1 MLKAIIG
8 LACAVF
14 LLFNGAVHAE
24 EIVATVVGIT
34 DGDTI
39 TILTPD
45 HRQVRVRLAEIDAP
59 EAKQPWGQRSKQTLA
74 AFVFGMQVKVATR
87 GTDRY
92 GRTLGR
98 VYVGSQNI
106 NAEMVRAG
114 AAWAYRDYLTDYT
127 LVSFETEARKNSR
140 GLWAMPAEQ
149 IVAPWEWRH
158 NRGSDA
164 AFTVSPHAEG
174 QCGGKR
180 YCRQMNSCAEAQ
192 FYLHQCG
199 IRSLDRDGDGA
210 ACETLCR

>member
-1 MLKAIIG
+1 MNKSIVG
-8 LACAVF
+8 LACAV
-14 LLFNGAVHAE
+14 LLICSGAVRAE
-24 EIVATVVGIT
+24 DIVATVIGIT

-39 TILTPD
+39 TVLTPD
-45 HRQVRVRLAEIDAP
+45 HKQLRVRLAEIDAP

-74 AFVFGMQVKVATR
+74 AFVFGKQVKVATR

-98 VYVGSQNI
+98 IYVGSQNI

-114 AAWAYRDYLTDYT
+114 AAWAYRDFLTDYT
-127 LVSFETEARKNSR
+127 LVSLEAEARKNSR
-140 GLWAMPAEQ
+140 GLWAMPANR

-158 NRGSDA
+158 SRGSEA
-164 AFTVSPHAEG
+164 AFTVSPNAEG

-180 YCRQMNSCAEAQ
+180 YCRQMSSCAEAQ

-199 IRSLDRDGDGA
+199 VRRLDGDGV